1 MIFGARSAPAKN
13 AKKTYKPLQKSA
25 FRKPAKRQ
33 RETLIEQ
40 VVYGWEFGSFPE
52 IVLKMYG
59 KPLVKQRFA
68 VAFSPY
74 AKTLNSLGKI
84 VFRMN
89 AKRDRET
96 LIKPVIFCIP
106 WSTFGEK

>member
-1 MIFGARSAPAKN
+1 MKNHYVHNVWAKHFDVGR
-13 AKKTYKPLQKSA
+13 KPYKPLQKSA

-33 RETLIEQ
+33 RETLIKH

-74 AKTLNSLGKI
+74 AKTLNSLGKNS
-84 VFRMN
+84 VSN
-89 AKRDRET
+89 ECET
-96 LIKPVIFCIP
+96 
-106 WSTFGEK
+106 